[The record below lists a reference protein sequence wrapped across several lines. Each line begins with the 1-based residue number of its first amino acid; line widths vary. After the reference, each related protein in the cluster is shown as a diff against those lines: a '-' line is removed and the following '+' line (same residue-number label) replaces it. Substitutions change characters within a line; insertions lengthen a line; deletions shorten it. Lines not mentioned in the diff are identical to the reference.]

1 MSSPKGMQIDSN
13 PLLQKQQTHRNS
25 FFDLLRVF
33 SSFSSLKNK
42 AYSCLTIIFQAILC
56 LFLFVVCFNQFMV
69 IGFTGVTKDLHC
81 SKTQWLTSV
90 LICSPLGEPPSRLPQ
105 FCLSFFPFYS
115 ISVLF
120 SGPSSGLNFILLG
133 FQGSYSYAHKEVM
146 SGSIEDTLVLLVD
159 FPLGRALAVLSL

>member
-1 MSSPKGMQIDSN
+1 
-13 PLLQKQQTHRNS
+13 
-25 FFDLLRVF
+25 
-33 SSFSSLKNK
+33 
-42 AYSCLTIIFQAILC
+42 
-56 LFLFVVCFNQFMV
+56 MV

-159 FPLGRALAVLSL
+159 FPLGRALAVLSLWGRGRPSKLPWENTRMSQAAAHTQLMAVMCSGKVTLLLAMDCPSGGTQLWAMSSSSA